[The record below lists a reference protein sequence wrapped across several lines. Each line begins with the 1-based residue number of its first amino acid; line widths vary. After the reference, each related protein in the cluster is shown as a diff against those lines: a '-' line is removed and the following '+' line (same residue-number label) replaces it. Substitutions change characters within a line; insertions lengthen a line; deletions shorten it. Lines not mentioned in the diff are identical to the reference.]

1 MGKIFYITVNLIE
14 RGGFYLESIVAIKDV
29 TKVIKGRTIIDNIS
43 FEVNKGEVFGFL
55 GPNGA
60 GKTTTIRMIVG
71 LIDITSGDIMIGGKS
86 IKTNFEDAVRH
97 VGAIVENPEMYKF
110 LSGYQNL
117 IHYARMVKGITKE
130 KIDETVKLVGL
141 SDRIHDKVKT
151 YSLGMR
157 QRLGLAQCLLHDP
170 SVLILDEPT
179 NGLDPAGI
187 REIRDYIRLLAREKN
202 MAVIVSSH
210 ILSEMEMMCDR
221 IGIIQNGQLIDVQLV
236 QEFVHSSSAS
246 FEFEVIPSEKAVT
259 LVKSNFPDIP
269 VTSSR
274 NGITLEL
281 TKEVVPALVKMFVEE
296 DIQVFGIK
304 EVSKTLEDR
313 FLEVTADKGAI
324 DHD

>member
-1 MGKIFYITVNLIE
+1 MGNFIYYTVNLKE
-14 RGGFYLESIVAIKDV
+14 RGGSLLESIVAIKDV

-117 IHYARMVKGITKE
+117 IHYARMVKGVTKE

-281 TKEVVPALVKMFVEE
+281 TKEVVPELVKMFVEE

-313 FLEVTADKGAI
+313 FLEVTADKGGKRP
-324 DHD
+324 